1 MAVRDDAGGGT
12 GSAGRRRERRLRS
25 FLRHGRMAI
34 AMMLAECTH
43 HSAQRQKKA
52 SVTEFF
58 AMPSENSV
66 EDQMLEDGVF
76 QEIMKIDVE
85 TPAVL
90 EQVIQEFPEVQFNFS
105 FQLTL
110 QPDPPQK
117 ADELPEVQ
125 VVERP
130 PRTKMA
136 ALLMGPSKTVPEDEI
151 QQQTGV
157 QTVDTP
163 ACRWWKNLWRQ
174 TRARKFHLS
183 FTRNVQ
189 NCIVSVKAT
198 TSGRK
203 ENWALLSW
211 SLTEKRERWSLC
223 CERRTR

>member
-12 GSAGRRRERRLRS
+12 GSAGRLRERRLRS

-105 FQLTL
+105 PIRSTTKSRRTSRGSGCGAPS
-110 QPDPPQK
+110 PD
-117 ADELPEVQ
+117 EN
-125 VVERP
+125 
-130 PRTKMA
+130 
-136 ALLMGPSKTVPEDEI
+136 GS
-151 QQQTGV
+151 
-157 QTVDTP
+157 TVDGTVED
-163 ACRWWKNLWRQ
+163 
-174 TRARKFHLS
+174 RA
-183 FTRNVQ
+183 
-189 NCIVSVKAT
+189 
-198 TSGRK
+198 
-203 ENWALLSW
+203 
-211 SLTEKRERWSLC
+211 
-223 CERRTR
+223 